1 VTPLQQ
7 QAPFLRTCGAAG
19 GRALANRGSHG
30 PMAGFCGGRL
40 RLDEV
45 RESGQDRLA
54 VLGINEEFR
63 LEPIFHPDWG

>member
-1 VTPLQQ
+1 
-7 QAPFLRTCGAAG
+7 
-19 GRALANRGSHG
+19 
-30 PMAGFCGGRL
+30 MAGFCGGRL